1 MTTQLKTL
9 SIIICSYNRSRLL
22 SGAIE
27 SVFDSVSKDVR
38 DQIELVIVNNN
49 SNDDTEDVA
58 LGYKAKSLIDF
69 VYAFEPKQGLS
80 HARNKGIEV
89 SNGEYLGY
97 IDDECR
103 ITQQWL
109 KKALEIIDTEKPD
122 MFGGPYK
129 PVFSEDPPAWV
140 KPKYFG
146 TAGWY
151 NEDKIVTGKDV
162 FLVGNNMIIR
172 RDVFVTN
179 GYFDPDYGMTG
190 NKIGYG
196 EEVIFQK
203 QLMKRKAGAK
213 IIFFKDL
220 EISHATSVSKTN
232 FKWLF
237 KASLAQG
244 KAGAQ
249 QVQELGRAKFE
260 SKMLLFVK
268 ILYLL
273 TRCVFGSLKNII
285 FRDKEKYPY
294 WMNYF
299 VEKKRS
305 EIAAIAT
312 CYLLLIGK

>member
-1 MTTQLKTL
+1 MPAKKL
-9 SIIICSYNRSRLL
+9 SIIICTYNRSRLL

-27 SVFDSVSKDVR
+27 SVFESVYEDIR

-49 SNDDTEDVA
+49 SDDETEEIA
-58 LGYKAKSLIDF
+58 LEYKEKSPIDF
-69 VYAFEPKQGLS
+69 IYAFEPKQGLS

-89 SNGEYLGY
+89 SSGEYLGY

-103 ITQQWL
+103 INKQWL
-109 KKALEIIDTEKPD
+109 QKALEIIQTEKLD

-129 PVFSEDPPAWV
+129 PVFSEDPPSWV

-151 NEDKIVTGKDV
+151 DKDHKVTDKDV
-162 FLVGNNMIIR
+162 FLVGNNMIIQ
-172 RDVFVTN
+172 RDVFAIN
-179 GYFDPDYGMTG
+179 GSFDPDYGMTG

-203 QLMKRKAGAK
+203 QLMKRKADAK
-213 IIFFKDL
+213 IIFFKNL
-220 EISHATSVSKTN
+220 EINQLTSLSKTK

-244 KAGAQ
+244 KSAAQ
-249 QVQELGRAKFE
+249 QTQELVEKKDE
-260 SKMLLFVK
+260 SKMFLLLK

-273 TRCVFGSLKNII
+273 TSCVLGSIKNII

-299 VEKKRS
+299 VEQKRR
-305 EIAAIAT
+305 EISAIT
-312 CYLLLIGK
+312 TYYLQLTGH